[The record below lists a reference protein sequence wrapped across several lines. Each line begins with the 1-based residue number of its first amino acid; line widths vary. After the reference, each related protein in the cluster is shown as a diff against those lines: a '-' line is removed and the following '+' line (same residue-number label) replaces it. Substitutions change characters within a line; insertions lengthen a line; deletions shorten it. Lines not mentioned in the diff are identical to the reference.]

1 MSVITIVLLIVIALY
16 VIKGVIIVAPQQTV
30 IVERL
35 GKYYKTLNPGINII
49 VPFIDVPKIIQ
60 K

>member
-16 VIKGVIIVAPQQTV
+16 LIKGIIIVTPQQTV
-30 IVERL
+30 IIERM